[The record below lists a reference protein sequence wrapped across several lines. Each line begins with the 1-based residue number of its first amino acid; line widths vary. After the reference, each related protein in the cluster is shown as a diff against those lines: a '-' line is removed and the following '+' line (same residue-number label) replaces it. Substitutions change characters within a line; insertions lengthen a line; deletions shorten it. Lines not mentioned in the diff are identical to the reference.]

1 MTLSLALVSA
11 VVWFLQL
18 FFIISAIG
26 RPGQNPSGFDV
37 SMMLTGAVFFALLA
51 VAAVGWG
58 VERRHQS
65 AAVPIYTVGS
75 GAGLIAICVS
85 LVILLT
91 SAG

>member
-1 MTLSLALVSA
+1 
-11 VVWFLQL
+11 
-18 FFIISAIG
+18 
-26 RPGQNPSGFDV
+26 
-37 SMMLTGAVFFALLA
+37 MMLTGAVFFALLA